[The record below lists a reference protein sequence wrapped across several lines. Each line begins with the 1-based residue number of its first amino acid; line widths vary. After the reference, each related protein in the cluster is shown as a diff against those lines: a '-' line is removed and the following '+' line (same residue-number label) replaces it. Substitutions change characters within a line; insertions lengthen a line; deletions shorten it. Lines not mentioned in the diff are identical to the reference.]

1 MKKITNRTKVG
12 SYAFAAVLIV
22 LAILIAINFIAMKL
36 PTRYT
41 KFDVTAKKLYTLSD
55 VTKKAIP
62 NITEEVNIYLLCSGG
77 TDSSGSSPNNLPT
90 LSTYLSKYAEL
101 SENVKFKII
110 DPVEN
115 PNFTSKYTTDSLEN
129 YSIIVES
136 AKRFKIINFSEL
148 YYYYN
153 EQYGEISSD
162 QYSNVMAYLS
172 YYGQNVSFD
181 LCFDGESVI
190 TSALDFVTTDNIPTV
205 YTVNDHGET
214 ALSETLLADIGKD
227 NINVLSLPLMTTEIP
242 SDAECL
248 IMNIPTTDING
259 DEAAKLSAYLAGG
272 GHLILTTSPAYTNL
286 PNLMSVLEGYGLS
299 AEEGII
305 IEEETGSYYTY
316 PYCLL
321 PTASTDCDV
330 TSSLA
335 GSAYFMA
342 LGAHAINIADG
353 KNCTPLFTTSSSAYI
368 TPADAESAEKTENSV
383 VGTRN
388 VSVLCEDES
397 GAKIIW
403 TASDVFNDNVNQYT
417 SGGNYKYFM
426 SMLGSL
432 VERTRI
438 TYEIPAHTVGAN
450 YLVVSEAQATMWSAI
465 LIILIPL
472 AFAASGIV
480 YWYQRRRR

>member
-1 MKKITNRTKVG
+1 MKNITNRTKIG
-12 SYAFAAVLIV
+12 SYAFAVALIV
-22 LAILIAINFIAMKL
+22 LAALIAVNFIVLKL
-36 PTRYT
+36 PTSYT
-41 KFDVTAKKLYTLSD
+41 KFDITAKKLYTLSD
-55 VTKKAIP
+55 TTKRAIP
-62 NITEEVNIYLLCSGG
+62 NIGEEVSIYLLCSGG
-77 TDSSGSSPNNLPT
+77 TDNSGNIPNNLPT

-101 SENVKFKII
+101 SENVKFKVI

-136 AKRFKIINFSEL
+136 AKRFKIINFSKL

-162 QYSNVMAYLS
+162 QYSSVMAYLS

-181 LCFDGESVI
+181 LCFDGESAI
-190 TSALDFVTTDNIPTV
+190 TSAFDFVTTDNIPTV
-205 YTVNDHGET
+205 YTLNDHGET
-214 ALSETLLADIGKD
+214 ALSETLLADVEKD
-227 NINVLSLPLMTTEIP
+227 NINVLGLSLMTAEIP

-248 IMNIPTTDING
+248 IMNVPTSDINK
-259 DEAAKLSAYLAGG
+259 DEAEKLSAYLADG
-272 GHLILTTSPAYTNL
+272 GHLMLTTSPAYTDL
-286 PNLMSVLEGYGLS
+286 PNLMSVLEKYGLS
-299 AEEGII
+299 AESGII

-321 PTASTDCDV
+321 PTASTESEI

-335 GSAYFMA
+335 GNAYFMA
-342 LGAHAINIADG
+342 LGAHAINTSG
-353 KNCTPLFTTSSSAYI
+353 ENCTPLFTTSQSAYI
-368 TPADAESAEKTENSV
+368 TPADAESAEKTEDSI
-383 VGTRN
+383 VGERN
-388 VSVLCEDES
+388 VSVLCENES

-403 TASDVFNDNVNQYT
+403 TASDVFNDNLNQYT

-432 VERTRI
+432 AERTRI

-450 YLVVSEAQATMWSAI
+450 FLVVSEAQATMWSAI
-465 LIILIPL
+465 LIVLIPV